1 MCVFAAPAAAAAL
14 GAGTAAATAIPT
26 AVAFSSAGA
35 AAGASLAASIGATT
49 AATTAATSAGFL
61 GLGTAVSKQF
71 AMQLGIS
78 ALTGGFKY
86 MQGQKMLAY
95 QQEAAYKAAEAA
107 NQAYVDQNEALNS
120 RLREEK
126 QAAEQQKFK
135 VRQKVLQAKGA
146 IRATERAGLT
156 VDLLLGDAEREA
168 GNWVNSLNQ
177 TLQSADNQY
186 RRNLKGLEAQREG
199 RTNAATDMYNTAS
212 AEAPSLLGTIANV
225 ANTGLTNYI
234 NYSALA
240 I

>member
-1 MCVFAAPAAAAAL
+1 MCVFAAPAAAAAGAGAASAFSL
-14 GAGTAAATAIPT
+14 GASAIPFATAATAAIPAAAIAAPAAGFSLFGMGTAASKL
-26 AVAFSSAGA
+26 F
-35 AAGASLAASIGATT
+35 LA
-49 AATTAATSAGFL
+49 
-61 GLGTAVSKQF
+61 
-71 AMQLGIS
+71 QLGI
-78 ALTGGFKY
+78 AGATAGLQY
-86 MQGQKMLAY
+86 MQGQQMLAY
-95 QQEAAYKAAEAA
+95 QHEAAYKAAEAA
-107 NQAYVDQNEALNS
+107 NQAYVDQTEALNA

-126 QAAEQQKFK
+126 QAAEQEKFK

-199 RTNAATDMYNTAS
+199 RTNAAMDMYNTAS
-212 AEAPSLLGTIANV
+212 AQAPSLLGTIANV

>member
-14 GAGTAAATAIPT
+14 SAGTAAAAIP
-26 AVAFSSAGA
+26 ASVAFSSAGA
-35 AAGASLAASIGATT
+35 AAGASLAASIG
-49 AATTAATSAGFL
+49 ATTAATSAGFL

-71 AMQLGIS
+71 AMQLGLS
-78 ALTGGFKY
+78 ALTGGLQY
-86 MQGQKMLAY
+86 MQGQQMIAY
-95 QQEAAYKAAEAA
+95 QHEAAYKAAEAA
-107 NQAYVDQNEALNS
+107 NQAYVDQTEALNS

-156 VDLLLGDAEREA
+156 IDLLLGDAEREA

-199 RTNAATDMYNTAS
+199 RTNAAIDMANTAS
-212 AEAPSLLGTIANV
+212 AQAPSLLGTIANV

>member
-1 MCVFAAPAAAAAL
+1 MIAAQLAI
-14 GAGTAAATAIPT
+14 TAATA
-26 AVAFSSAGA
+26 ALQYVQQQKVAN
-35 AAGASLAASIGATT
+35 
-49 AATTAATSAGFL
+49 
-61 GLGTAVSKQF
+61 
-71 AMQLGIS
+71 
-78 ALTGGFKY
+78 
-86 MQGQKMLAY
+86 Y
-95 QQEAAYKAAEAA
+95 QYEAAQRAAESA
-107 NQAYVDQNEALNS
+107 NQAFVAQQEGLNA

-156 VDLLLGDAEREA
+156 IDLLLGDAEREA
-168 GNWVNSLNQ
+168 GNWTNSLNQ

-199 RTNAATDMYNTAS
+199 RTNAAIDMANTAS
-212 AEAPSLLGTIANV
+212 AQAPSLLGTIANV